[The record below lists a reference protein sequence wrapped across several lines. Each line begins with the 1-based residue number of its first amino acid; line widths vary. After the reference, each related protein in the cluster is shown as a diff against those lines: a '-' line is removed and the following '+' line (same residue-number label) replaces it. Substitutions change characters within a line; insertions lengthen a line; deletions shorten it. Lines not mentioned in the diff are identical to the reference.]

1 MIVFGLDNTLRD
13 FRCGGEFV
21 PTDTT
26 KTENWNDWQIWANNN
41 GTSIKQTVEFYEK
54 CIDSSKAEESE
65 RRALPLVQRLH

>member
-41 GTSIKQTVEFYEK
+41 GTSIK
-54 CIDSSKAEESE
+54 
-65 RRALPLVQRLH
+65 